1 MRRFLHLCL
10 MSASVM
16 FLATSCF
23 PRLLISEV
31 TVPEVSASS
40 ESSSVSSAS
49 SSAGTPSSVGSTSVS
64 VETKNSRVSV
74 VTDTSRTV
82 VTRSK
87 LSESVGACDSLTV
100 SVASG
105 RADIIGPGYT
115 AECNCPENK
124 TSGLQRQL
132 SYTLKFGKRE
142 MSGIILA
149 KPLADG
155 SYRAL
160 GTTIFGMTVFDM
172 TVSKD
177 SYTMNSCA
185 EFLENK
191 AFASFLAG
199 KIRKAL
205 Y

>member
-10 MSASVM
+10 TSASV
-16 FLATSCF
+16 LLLVASCV
-23 PRLLISEV
+23 PKLLISEV
-31 TVPEVSASS
+31 AVPEVSSSSLVSARSRASS
-40 ESSSVSSAS
+40 STGITAGTSSVSVQA
-49 SSAGTPSSVGSTSVS
+49 
-64 VETKNSRVSV
+64 KNSRVSV
-74 VTDTSRTV
+74 VTDTSSTL
-82 VTRSK
+82 VTRSYK
-87 LSESVGACDSLTV
+87 SGFS
-100 SVASG
+100 AS
-105 RADIIGPGYT
+105 
-115 AECNCPENK
+115 
-124 TSGLQRQL
+124 QRQL
-132 SYTLKFGKRE
+132 SYTLKFGKRQ
-142 MSGIILA
+142 MSGIIVA

>member
-10 MSASVM
+10 TFASVAI
-16 FLATSCF
+16 LAASCV
-23 PRLLISEV
+23 PRLLVSEV
-31 TVPEVSASS
+31 PSADVSGASI
-40 ESSSVSSAS
+40 
-49 SSAGTPSSVGSTSVS
+49 VGSDVSGAASVS
-64 VETKNSRVSV
+64 VTTKDSRV
-74 VTDTSRTV
+74 TV
-82 VTRSK
+82 VTADT
-87 LSESVGACDSLTV
+87 LSDAV
-100 SVASG
+100 
-105 RADIIGPGYT
+105 
-115 AECNCPENK
+115 
-124 TSGLQRQL
+124 TSGVAATPRRL

-142 MSGIILA
+142 MSGIMVA

-155 SYRAL
+155 SYRTL

-191 AFASFLAG
+191 AFASFLAN

>member
-10 MSASVM
+10 TFASVAI
-16 FLATSCF
+16 LAASCV
-23 PRLLISEV
+23 PRLLVSEV
-31 TVPEVSASS
+31 PAADASGVSAA
-40 ESSSVSSAS
+40 SSVSV
-49 SSAGTPSSVGSTSVS
+49 T
-64 VETKNSRVSV
+64 TKDTRV
-74 VTDTSRTV
+74 TV
-82 VTRSK
+82 VTADT
-87 LSESVGACDSLTV
+87 LSAAV
-100 SVASG
+100 
-105 RADIIGPGYT
+105 
-115 AECNCPENK
+115 
-124 TSGLQRQL
+124 TSGVAATSSTSTSSEQTKTATPRRL

-142 MSGIILA
+142 MSGIMVA
-149 KPLADG
+149 KPLEDG
-155 SYRAL
+155 SYRTL

-191 AFASFLAG
+191 AFASFLAN

>member
-1 MRRFLHLCL
+1 MRGFLHQCL
-10 MSASVM
+10 TFASVAI
-16 FLATSCF
+16 LAASCV
-23 PRLLISEV
+23 PRLLVSEV
-31 TVPEVSASS
+31 PAADASG
-40 ESSSVSSAS
+40 AS
-49 SSAGTPSSVGSTSVS
+49 IVGSDVSGAASVS
-64 VETKNSRVSV
+64 VTTKDSRV
-74 VTDTSRTV
+74 TV
-82 VTRSK
+82 VTADT
-87 LSESVGACDSLTV
+87 LSDAV
-100 SVASG
+100 
-105 RADIIGPGYT
+105 
-115 AECNCPENK
+115 
-124 TSGLQRQL
+124 TSGVAATSSTSTSSEQTKTATPRRL

-142 MSGIILA
+142 MSGIMVA

-155 SYRAL
+155 SYRTL

-191 AFASFLAG
+191 AFASFLAN

>member
-10 MSASVM
+10 TFASVAI
-16 FLATSCF
+16 LAASCV
-23 PRLLISEV
+23 PRLLVSEV
-31 TVPEVSASS
+31 PAADASGVSAA
-40 ESSSVSSAS
+40 SSVSGASA
-49 SSAGTPSSVGSTSVS
+49 VGSDVSGAASVS
-64 VETKNSRVSV
+64 VTTKDSRV
-74 VTDTSRTV
+74 TV
-82 VTRSK
+82 VTADT
-87 LSESVGACDSLTV
+87 LSDAV
-100 SVASG
+100 
-105 RADIIGPGYT
+105 
-115 AECNCPENK
+115 
-124 TSGLQRQL
+124 TSGVAATSAQTASPRRL

-142 MSGIILA
+142 MSGIMVA

-155 SYRAL
+155 SYRTL

-191 AFASFLAG
+191 AFASFLAN